1 MQSSLE
7 MRLDMLEGM
16 LEQANV
22 ERRKAEAEQEKFD
35 RCISKIYVRLA
46 VMESFGCKFRHVGI
60 VLYNL
65 FI

>member
-35 RCISKIYVRLA
+35 RCKHNLRP
-46 VMESFGCKFRHVGI
+46 FGRNGE
-60 VLYNL
+60 LWL
-65 FI
+65 

>member
-1 MQSSLE
+1 MQSNLE

-35 RCISKIYVRLA
+35 RCISIIYVRLA
-46 VMESFGCKFRHVGI
+46 VMESFGCKFRHVRI
-60 VLYNL
+60 VL
-65 FI
+65 